1 MKAFSGELNFHNRV
15 TGNGETDTDSMLAG
29 NNLVT
34 EKISG
39 KIEFFKLSAINKDA
53 GCRVHKVKNNYNAT

>member
-15 TGNGETDTDSMLAG
+15 TGNGETDTDSMLAA

-39 KIEFFKLSAINKDA
+39 KIEFLITQCDKQRRRLQSAQGKE
-53 GCRVHKVKNNYNAT
+53 